1 MSKFFK
7 YKIIMPKIKILFHI
21 LNIIFIIL
29 YIYPGSILGYLIYKD
44 FNKQPQLTRDFI
56 IFSSNHVYVF
66 IIFSLLG
73 ILSFKK
79 DLKKITYY
87 LFLVSIFL
95 ELMHIIV
102 PNRGFQV
109 ADLLGNVLGVILS
122 LILYKLFTFRRS
134 K

>member
-1 MSKFFK
+1 MRFLKLSF
-7 YKIIMPKIKILFHI
+7 YASNLF
-21 LNIIFIIL
+21 LFIFYL
-29 YIYPGSILGYLIYKD
+29 YPGSIFGCFLYNDCNI
-44 FNKQPQLTRDFI
+44 QPQLTSDFI
-56 IFSSNHVYVF
+56 FFSSNHVYVF
-66 IIFSLLG
+66 LIFSLLG

-79 DLKKITYY
+79 DLKKISYY
-87 LFLVSIFL
+87 LFSISIFL

-102 PNRGFQV
+102 PNRGFEV

>member
-1 MSKFFK
+1 MKFLKLSF
-7 YKIIMPKIKILFHI
+7 YILNLILF
-21 LNIIFIIL
+21 IFYL
-29 YIYPGSILGYLIYKD
+29 FPGSILGCFLYNDCNI
-44 FNKQPQLTRDFI
+44 QPQLTRDFI

-66 IIFSLLG
+66 LLFSLLG
-73 ILSFKK
+73 IVSFKEY
-79 DLKKITYY
+79 LKKISYY
-87 LFLVSIFL
+87 LFSVSVFL

-102 PNRGFQV
+102 PNRGFEV